1 MEKILAR
8 QNMIKAYKRVLSNK
22 GSCGVDGMST
32 DELRDFLIDHWLTI
46 KQKLLEGN
54 YHPSPVRRVEIPKPD
69 GGIRCLGIPTVLDRL
84 IQQALAQ
91 ELTQIYDPIFSEN
104 SYGFRPNRSA
114 HDAIRKAKQY
124 INEGNKWVVD
134 IDLEK
139 FFDRVNHD
147 ILMERLSR
155 KIKDQRLLKL
165 IRRYLV
171 SGIMIN
177 GIKINSEEG
186 TPQGGPLSQ
195 LEDRETFISGPNIR
209 KDINKVIERSFTED
223 ELFLYLKDNPET
235 VELYLSS
242 NKYRM
247 LLPDNLKIKYVINN
261 KLDLEGVKA
270 YLGNPYDF

>member
-1 MEKILAR
+1 MKKILAR

-32 DELRDFLIDHWLTI
+32 DKLRDFLIDHWLTI

-84 IQQALAQ
+84 IQQAIAQ
-91 ELTQIYDPIFSEN
+91 ELTKISEN

-114 HDAIRKAKQY
+114 HNATRKAKQY

-134 IDLEK
+134 IEK

-155 KIKDQRLLKL
+155 KIKDQSNGRCH
-165 IRRYLV
+165 IRIHKKSYKR
-171 SGIMIN
+171 
-177 GIKINSEEG
+177 
-186 TPQGGPLSQ
+186 
-195 LEDRETFISGPNIR
+195 F
-209 KDINKVIERSFTED
+209 KDKVRNLTNQTK
-223 ELFLYLKDNPET
+223 EL
-235 VELYLSS
+235 
-242 NKYRM
+242 
-247 LLPDNLKIKYVINN
+247 
-261 KLDLEGVKA
+261 A
-270 YLGNPYDF
+270 